1 MSRRRRN
8 RERYNDS
15 RYDREYESGSAGY
28 DDYYDDYPDDYIGSH
43 RKKQKSA
50 SRSSYDRDLYDDRY
64 MEDRPYDSRYYDSH
78 PYHDTYYGGDDG
90 HYNDRYEDDY
100 ASGPDDYDRDY
111 APRRRPR
118 QKKRKKRHPVR
129 RFFRN
134 LLLILLAVIIAVSLL
149 LFLALSKVNHVDPVA
164 DKAADDNTA
173 ADGYSTVSDASV
185 TNILLIGQDARAGE
199 TQTRSDSMIICSIN
213 MKTKQV
219 VLTSLMR
226 DMYVSIPGYGY
237 DKLNAAYAYGGMELL
252 DTAIQEDFGID
263 INGNVEVGLEAFLE
277 SMLAV
282 GDLDIDLTQEEADY
296 LNAHPDLG
304 MSTDPEEGGTA
315 EIWNLTAGTNT
326 MTSSQ
331 LLAYCR
337 MRYIGNSDWDRTR
350 RQRTVLT
357 AAIAKFKK
365 SSPLKQYSIISSAAP
380 SITTD
385 ITDPNLLVDLFKG
398 LYCSGDMVNYQI
410 PVEGTYYADNID
422 GADVLVPDMDANSA
436 YLKNYI
442 YGEETS

>member
-8 RERYNDS
+8 RDRYNDS
-15 RYDREYESGSAGY
+15 RYDHEYGSGSADY
-28 DDYYDDYPDDYIGSH
+28 DDYYDDYPDDYIGNH
-43 RKKQKSA
+43 KKEKKNA
-50 SRSSYDRDLYDDRY
+50 SRSRYDRDLYDDRY
-64 MEDRPYDSRYYDSH
+64 MDGRPYDSRYYDNP
-78 PYHDTYYGGDDG
+78 PYHDTYDVRGSGRYD
-90 HYNDRYEDDY
+90 DRYEDDY
-100 ASGPDDYDRDY
+100 DSRMDDYDRDY
-111 APRRRPR
+111 APRRRP
-118 QKKRKKRHPVR
+118 KKKKRHPVR

-149 LFLALSKVNHVDPVA
+149 LFLALRKVNHVDPVA

-173 ADGYSTVSDASV
+173 ADGYSTMSDASV
-185 TNILLIGQDARAGE
+185 TNILLIGQDAREGE

-226 DMYVSIPGYGY
+226 DMYVAIPGYGY

-252 DTAIQEDFGID
+252 DTTIQEDFGID

-315 EIWNLTAGTNT
+315 ETWNLTAGTNT

-365 SSPLKQYSIISSAAP
+365 SGPLKQYSIISSAAP

-385 ITDPNLLVDLFKG
+385 ITDPTLLVDLFKG

-410 PVEGTYYADNID
+410 PVEGTYYADNMD
-422 GADVLVPDMDANSA
+422 GADVLVPDMEANSA
-436 YLKNYI
+436 YLKSYI

>member
-8 RERYNDS
+8 RDRYNDS
-15 RYDREYESGSAGY
+15 RYDHEYGSGSADY
-28 DDYYDDYPDDYIGSH
+28 DDYYDDYPDDYIGNH
-43 RKKQKSA
+43 KKEKKNA
-50 SRSSYDRDLYDDRY
+50 SRSRYDRDLYDDRY
-64 MEDRPYDSRYYDSH
+64 QDDRPYDSRYYDNP
-78 PYHDTYYGGDDG
+78 PYHDTYDVRGSGRYD
-90 HYNDRYEDDY
+90 DRYEDDY
-100 ASGPDDYDRDY
+100 DSRMDDYDRDY
-111 APRRRPR
+111 APRRRP
-118 QKKRKKRHPVR
+118 KKKKRHPVR

-134 LLLILLAVIIAVSLL
+134 LLLSLLAVIIAVSLL
-149 LFLALSKVNHVDPVA
+149 LFLALRKVNHVDPVA

-173 ADGYSTVSDASV
+173 ADGYSTMSDASV
-185 TNILLIGQDARAGE
+185 TNILLIGQDAREGE

-226 DMYVSIPGYGY
+226 DMYVAIPGYGY

-304 MSTDPEEGGTA
+304 MSTDPEEGGTS
-315 EIWNLTAGTNT
+315 ETWNLTAGTNT

-365 SSPLKQYSIISSAAP
+365 SGPLKQYSIISSAAP

-410 PVEGTYYADNID
+410 PVEGTYYADNMD
-422 GADVLVPDMDANSA
+422 GADVLVPDMEANSA
-436 YLKNYI
+436 YLKSYI

>member
-8 RERYNDS
+8 RDRYNDS
-15 RYDREYESGSAGY
+15 RYDHEYGSGSADY
-28 DDYYDDYPDDYIGSH
+28 DDYYDDYPDDYIGNH
-43 RKKQKSA
+43 KKEKKNA
-50 SRSSYDRDLYDDRY
+50 SRSRYDRDLYDDRY
-64 MEDRPYDSRYYDSH
+64 MDGRPYDSRYYDNP
-78 PYHDTYYGGDDG
+78 PYHDTYDVRGSGRYD
-90 HYNDRYEDDY
+90 DRYEDDY
-100 ASGPDDYDRDY
+100 DSRMDDYDRDY
-111 APRRRPR
+111 APRRRP
-118 QKKRKKRHPVR
+118 KKKKRHPVR

-149 LFLALSKVNHVDPVA
+149 LFLALRKVNHVDPVA

-173 ADGYSTVSDASV
+173 ADGYSTMSDASV
-185 TNILLIGQDARAGE
+185 TNILLIGQDAREGE

-226 DMYVSIPGYGY
+226 DMYVAIPGYGY

-252 DTAIQEDFGID
+252 DTTIQEDFGID
-263 INGNVEVGLEAFLE
+263 INGNVEDGLEAFLE

-315 EIWNLTAGTNT
+315 ETWNLTAGTNT

-365 SSPLKQYSIISSAAP
+365 SGPLKQYSIINSAAP

-410 PVEGTYYADNID
+410 PVEGTYYADNMD
-422 GADVLVPDMDANSA
+422 GADVLVPDMEANSA
-436 YLKNYI
+436 YLKSYI

>member
-8 RERYNDS
+8 RDRYNDS
-15 RYDREYESGSAGY
+15 RYDHEYGSGSADY
-28 DDYYDDYPDDYIGSH
+28 DDYYDDYPDDYIGNH
-43 RKKQKSA
+43 KKEKKNA
-50 SRSSYDRDLYDDRY
+50 ARSRYDRDLYDDRY
-64 MEDRPYDSRYYDSH
+64 MDGRPYDSRYYDNP
-78 PYHDTYYGGDDG
+78 PYHDTYDVRGSGRYD
-90 HYNDRYEDDY
+90 DRYEDDY
-100 ASGPDDYDRDY
+100 DSRMDDYDRDY
-111 APRRRPR
+111 APRRRP
-118 QKKRKKRHPVR
+118 KKKKRHPVR

-134 LLLILLAVIIAVSLL
+134 LLLILFAVIIAVSLL
-149 LFLALSKVNHVDPVA
+149 LFLALRKVNHVDPVA

-173 ADGYSTVSDASV
+173 ADGYSTMSDASV
-185 TNILLIGQDARAGE
+185 TNILLIGQDAREGE

-226 DMYVSIPGYGY
+226 DMYVAIPGYGY

-252 DTAIQEDFGID
+252 DTTIQEDFGID

-315 EIWNLTAGTNT
+315 ETWNLTAGTNT

-365 SSPLKQYSIISSAAP
+365 SGPLKQYSIISSAAP

-410 PVEGTYYADNID
+410 PVEGTYYADNMD
-422 GADVLVPDMDANSA
+422 GADVLVPDMEANSA
-436 YLKNYI
+436 YLKSYI

>member
-8 RERYNDS
+8 RDRYNDN
-15 RYDREYESGSAGY
+15 RYDHEYESGSADY

-43 RKKQKSA
+43 KKEKKNA
-50 SRSSYDRDLYDDRY
+50 SRSRYDRDLYDDRY
-64 MEDRPYDSRYYDSH
+64 QDDRPYDSRYYDNP
-78 PYHDTYYGGDDG
+78 PYHDTYDVRGSGRYD
-90 HYNDRYEDDY
+90 DRYEDDY
-100 ASGPDDYDRDY
+100 DSRMDDYDRDY
-111 APRRRPR
+111 APRRRP
-118 QKKRKKRHPVR
+118 KKKKRHPVR

-134 LLLILLAVIIAVSLL
+134 LLLSLLAVIIAVSLL
-149 LFLALSKVNHVDPVA
+149 LFLALRKVNHVDPVA

-173 ADGYSTVSDASV
+173 ADGYSTMSDASV
-185 TNILLIGQDARAGE
+185 TNILLIGQDAREGE

-226 DMYVSIPGYGY
+226 DMYVAIPGYGY

-304 MSTDPEEGGTA
+304 MSIDPEEGGTA
-315 EIWNLTAGTNT
+315 ETWNLTAGTNT
-326 MTSSQ
+326 MNSSE

-337 MRYIGNSDWDRTR
+337 MRYVGNSDLDRTR

-422 GADVLVPDMDANSA
+422 GADVLVPDVEANSA

>member
-8 RERYNDS
+8 RDRYNDS
-15 RYDREYESGSAGY
+15 RYDHEYGSGSADY
-28 DDYYDDYPDDYIGSH
+28 DDYYDDYTDDYIGNH
-43 RKKQKSA
+43 KKEKKNA
-50 SRSSYDRDLYDDRY
+50 SRSRYDRDLYDDRY
-64 MEDRPYDSRYYDSH
+64 MDGRPYDSRYYDNP
-78 PYHDTYYGGDDG
+78 PYHDTYDVRGSGRYD
-90 HYNDRYEDDY
+90 DRYEDDY
-100 ASGPDDYDRDY
+100 DSRMDDYDRDY
-111 APRRRPR
+111 APRRRP
-118 QKKRKKRHPVR
+118 KKKKRHPVR

-134 LLLILLAVIIAVSLL
+134 LLLILFAVIIAVSLL
-149 LFLALSKVNHVDPVA
+149 LFLALRKVNHVDPVA

-173 ADGYSTVSDASV
+173 ADGYSTMSDASV
-185 TNILLIGQDARAGE
+185 TNILLIGQDAREGE

-226 DMYVSIPGYGY
+226 DMYVAIPGYGY

-252 DTAIQEDFGID
+252 DTTIQEDFGID

-315 EIWNLTAGTNT
+315 ETWNLTAGTNT

-365 SSPLKQYSIISSAAP
+365 SGPLKQYSIISSAAP

-410 PVEGTYYADNID
+410 PVEGTYYADNMD
-422 GADVLVPDMDANSA
+422 GADVLVPDMEANSA
-436 YLKNYI
+436 YLKSYI

>member
-8 RERYNDS
+8 RDRYNDS
-15 RYDREYESGSAGY
+15 RYDHEYGSGSADY
-28 DDYYDDYPDDYIGSH
+28 DDYYDDYPDDYIGNH
-43 RKKQKSA
+43 KKEKKNA
-50 SRSSYDRDLYDDRY
+50 SRSRYDRDLYDDRY
-64 MEDRPYDSRYYDSH
+64 MDGRPYDSRYYDNP
-78 PYHDTYYGGDDG
+78 PYHDTYDVRGSGRYD
-90 HYNDRYEDDY
+90 DRYEDDY
-100 ASGPDDYDRDY
+100 DSRMDDYDRDY
-111 APRRRPR
+111 APRRRP
-118 QKKRKKRHPVR
+118 KKKKRHPVR

-149 LFLALSKVNHVDPVA
+149 LFLALRKVNHVDPGA

-173 ADGYSTVSDASV
+173 ADGYSTMSDASV
-185 TNILLIGQDARAGE
+185 TNILLIGQDAREGE

-226 DMYVSIPGYGY
+226 DMYVAIPGYGY

-252 DTAIQEDFGID
+252 DTTIQEDFGID

-315 EIWNLTAGTNT
+315 ETWNLTAGTNT

-365 SSPLKQYSIISSAAP
+365 SGPLKQYSIISSAAP

-410 PVEGTYYADNID
+410 PVEGTYYADNMD
-422 GADVLVPDMDANSA
+422 GADVLVPDMEANSA
-436 YLKNYI
+436 YLKSYI

>member
-8 RERYNDS
+8 RDRYNDS
-15 RYDREYESGSAGY
+15 RYDHEYGSGSADY

-43 RKKQKSA
+43 KKEKKNT
-50 SRSSYDRDLYDDRY
+50 SRSRYDRDLYDERY
-64 MEDRPYDSRYYDSH
+64 QDDRPYDSRYYDNP
-78 PYHDTYYGGDDG
+78 PYHDTYDVRGSGRYD
-90 HYNDRYEDDY
+90 DRYEDDY
-100 ASGPDDYDRDY
+100 DSRMDDYDRDY
-111 APRRRPR
+111 APRRRP
-118 QKKRKKRHPVR
+118 KKKKRHPVR

-134 LLLILLAVIIAVSLL
+134 LLLILFAVIIAVSLL
-149 LFLALSKVNHVDPVA
+149 LFLALRKVNHVDPVA

-173 ADGYSTVSDASV
+173 ADGYSTMSDASV
-185 TNILLIGQDARAGE
+185 TNILLIGQDAREGE

-226 DMYVSIPGYGY
+226 DMYVAIPGYGY

-252 DTAIQEDFGID
+252 DTTIQEDFGID

-315 EIWNLTAGTNT
+315 ETWNLTAGTNT

-365 SSPLKQYSIISSAAP
+365 SGPLKQYSIISSAAP

-410 PVEGTYYADNID
+410 PVEGTYYADNMD
-422 GADVLVPDMDANSA
+422 GADVLVPDMEANSA
-436 YLKNYI
+436 YLKSYI

>member
-8 RERYNDS
+8 RDRYNDS
-15 RYDREYESGSAGY
+15 RYDHEYGSGSADY
-28 DDYYDDYPDDYIGSH
+28 DDYYDDYPDDYIGNH
-43 RKKQKSA
+43 KKEKKNA
-50 SRSSYDRDLYDDRY
+50 SRSRYDRDLYDDRY
-64 MEDRPYDSRYYDSH
+64 MDGRPYDSRYYDNP
-78 PYHDTYYGGDDG
+78 PYHDTYDVRGSGRYD
-90 HYNDRYEDDY
+90 DRYEDDY
-100 ASGPDDYDRDY
+100 DSRMDDYDRDY
-111 APRRRPR
+111 APRRRP
-118 QKKRKKRHPVR
+118 KKKKRHPVR

-134 LLLILLAVIIAVSLL
+134 LLLILFAVIIAVSLL
-149 LFLALSKVNHVDPVA
+149 LFLALRKVNHVDPVA

-173 ADGYSTVSDASV
+173 ADGYSTMSDASV
-185 TNILLIGQDARAGE
+185 TNILLIGQDAREGE

-226 DMYVSIPGYGY
+226 DMYVAIPGYGY

-252 DTAIQEDFGID
+252 DTTIQEDFGID

-315 EIWNLTAGTNT
+315 ETWNLTAGTNT

-365 SSPLKQYSIISSAAP
+365 SGPLKQYSIISSAAP

-385 ITDPNLLVDLFKG
+385 ITGFVTSLPIRSSRPIL
-398 LYCSGDMVNYQI
+398 CSI
-410 PVEGTYYADNID
+410 
-422 GADVLVPDMDANSA
+422 VLIFHGKS
-436 YLKNYI
+436 I
-442 YGEETS
+442 WTT

>member
-8 RERYNDS
+8 RDRYNDS
-15 RYDREYESGSAGY
+15 RYDHEYGSGSADY
-28 DDYYDDYPDDYIGSH
+28 DDYYDDYPDDYIGNH
-43 RKKQKSA
+43 KKEKKNA
-50 SRSSYDRDLYDDRY
+50 SRSRYDRDLYDDRY
-64 MEDRPYDSRYYDSH
+64 MDGRPYDSRYYDNP
-78 PYHDTYYGGDDG
+78 PYHDTYDVRGSGRYD
-90 HYNDRYEDDY
+90 DRYEDDY
-100 ASGPDDYDRDY
+100 DSRMDDYDRDY
-111 APRRRPR
+111 APRRRP
-118 QKKRKKRHPVR
+118 KKKKRHPVR

-134 LLLILLAVIIAVSLL
+134 LLLILFAVIIAVSLL
-149 LFLALSKVNHVDPVA
+149 LFLALRKVNHVDPVA

-173 ADGYSTVSDASV
+173 ADGYSTMSDASV
-185 TNILLIGQDARAGE
+185 TNILLIGQDAREGE

-226 DMYVSIPGYGY
+226 DMYVAIPGYGY

-252 DTAIQEDFGID
+252 DTTIQEDFGID

-315 EIWNLTAGTNT
+315 ETWNLTAGTNT

-365 SSPLKQYSIISSAAP
+365 SGPLKQYSIISSAAP

-410 PVEGTYYADNID
+410 PVEGTYYADNMD
-422 GADVLVPDMDANSA
+422 GADVLVPDMEANSA
-436 YLKNYI
+436 YLKSYI

>member
-8 RERYNDS
+8 RDLYDDS
-15 RYDREYESGSAGY
+15 RYYDDYESGSA
-28 DDYYDDYPDDYIGSH
+28 DSDEYYDDYPDDYIGSH
-43 RKKQKSA
+43 KKPKKSS
-50 SRSSYDRDLYDDRY
+50 SRSRYEDNRPYNDGYYRGGSGRYDDRY
-64 MEDRPYDSRYYDSH
+64 A
-78 PYHDTYYGGDDG
+78 
-90 HYNDRYEDDY
+90 DDY
-100 ASGPDDYDRDY
+100 AYGPEDYDRDY
-111 APRRRPR
+111 APRRRP
-118 QKKRKKRHPVR
+118 KKKKKKKRHPVR
-129 RFFRN
+129 RFFRG

-149 LFLALSKVNHVDPVA
+149 MFLALSKVNHVDPVA

-185 TNILLIGQDARAGE
+185 TNILLIGQDARSGE

-226 DMYVSIPGYGY
+226 DMYVAIPGYGY

-315 EIWNLTAGTNT
+315 ETWNLTAGTNT

-337 MRYIGNSDWDRTR
+337 MRYVGNSDWDRTR

-385 ITDPNLLVDLFKG
+385 ITDPNLLMDLFKG
-398 LYCSGDMVNYQI
+398 LYCSGNMVNYQI

>member
-8 RERYNDS
+8 RDRYNDS
-15 RYDREYESGSAGY
+15 RYDHEYGSGSADY
-28 DDYYDDYPDDYIGSH
+28 DDYYDDYPDDYIGNH
-43 RKKQKSA
+43 KKEKKNA
-50 SRSSYDRDLYDDRY
+50 SRSRYDRDLYDDRY
-64 MEDRPYDSRYYDSH
+64 MDGRPYDSRYYDNP
-78 PYHDTYYGGDDG
+78 PYHDTYDVRGSGRYD
-90 HYNDRYEDDY
+90 DRYEDDY
-100 ASGPDDYDRDY
+100 DSRMDDYDRDY
-111 APRRRPR
+111 APRRRP
-118 QKKRKKRHPVR
+118 KKKKRHPVR

-134 LLLILLAVIIAVSLL
+134 LLLILFAVIIAVSLL
-149 LFLALSKVNHVDPVA
+149 LFLALRKVNHVDPVA

-173 ADGYSTVSDASV
+173 ADGYSTMSDASV
-185 TNILLIGQDARAGE
+185 TNILLIGQDAREGE

-226 DMYVSIPGYGY
+226 DMYVAIPGYGY

-252 DTAIQEDFGID
+252 DTTIQEDFGID

-315 EIWNLTAGTNT
+315 ETWNLTAGTNT

-337 MRYIGNSDWDRTR
+337 MRYVGNSDWDRTR

-365 SSPLKQYSIISSAAP
+365 SGPLKQYSIISSAAP

-410 PVEGTYYADNID
+410 PVEGTYYADNMD
-422 GADVLVPDMDANSA
+422 GADVLVPDMEANSA
-436 YLKNYI
+436 YLKSYI

>member
-1 MSRRRRN
+1 
-8 RERYNDS
+8 
-15 RYDREYESGSAGY
+15 
-28 DDYYDDYPDDYIGSH
+28 
-43 RKKQKSA
+43 
-50 SRSSYDRDLYDDRY
+50 
-64 MEDRPYDSRYYDSH
+64 
-78 PYHDTYYGGDDG
+78 
-90 HYNDRYEDDY
+90 
-100 ASGPDDYDRDY
+100 
-111 APRRRPR
+111 
-118 QKKRKKRHPVR
+118 
-129 RFFRN
+129 
-134 LLLILLAVIIAVSLL
+134 
-149 LFLALSKVNHVDPVA
+149 
-164 DKAADDNTA
+164 
-173 ADGYSTVSDASV
+173 
-185 TNILLIGQDARAGE
+185 
-199 TQTRSDSMIICSIN
+199 MIICSIN

-226 DMYVSIPGYGY
+226 DMYVAIPGYGY

-315 EIWNLTAGTNT
+315 ETWNLTAGTNT

-337 MRYIGNSDWDRTR
+337 MRYVGNSDWDRTR

-410 PVEGTYYADNID
+410 PVEGTYYADNMD
-422 GADVLVPDMDANSA
+422 GADVLVPDMEANSA
-436 YLKNYI
+436 YLKSYI

>member
-8 RERYNDS
+8 RDRYNDS
-15 RYDREYESGSAGY
+15 RYDHEYGSGSADY
-28 DDYYDDYPDDYIGSH
+28 DDYYDDYPDDYIGNH
-43 RKKQKSA
+43 KKEKKNA
-50 SRSSYDRDLYDDRY
+50 SRSRYDRDLYDDRY
-64 MEDRPYDSRYYDSH
+64 MDGRPYDSRYYDNS
-78 PYHDTYYGGDDG
+78 PYHDTYDVRGSGRYD
-90 HYNDRYEDDY
+90 DRYEDDY
-100 ASGPDDYDRDY
+100 DSRMDDYDRDY
-111 APRRRPR
+111 APRRRP
-118 QKKRKKRHPVR
+118 KKKKRHPVR
-129 RFFRN
+129 RFFRD

-149 LFLALSKVNHVDPVA
+149 LFLALRKVNHVDPVA

-173 ADGYSTVSDASV
+173 ADGYSTMSDASV
-185 TNILLIGQDARAGE
+185 TNILLIGQDAREGE

-226 DMYVSIPGYGY
+226 DMYVAIPGYGY

-252 DTAIQEDFGID
+252 DTTIQEDFGID

-315 EIWNLTAGTNT
+315 ETWNLTAGTNT

-365 SSPLKQYSIISSAAP
+365 SGPLKQYSIISSAAP

-410 PVEGTYYADNID
+410 PVEGTYYADNMD
-422 GADVLVPDMDANSA
+422 GADVLVPDMEANSA
-436 YLKNYI
+436 YLKSYI

>member
-8 RERYNDS
+8 RDRYNDS
-15 RYDREYESGSAGY
+15 RYDHEYESGSADY

-43 RKKQKSA
+43 KKEKKNA
-50 SRSSYDRDLYDDRY
+50 SRSRYDRDLYDDRY
-64 MEDRPYDSRYYDSH
+64 MDGRPYDSRYYDNP
-78 PYHDTYYGGDDG
+78 PYHDTYDVRGSGRYD
-90 HYNDRYEDDY
+90 NRYEDDY
-100 ASGPDDYDRDY
+100 DSRMDDYDRDY
-111 APRRRPR
+111 APRRRP
-118 QKKRKKRHPVR
+118 KKKKRHPVR

-173 ADGYSTVSDASV
+173 ADGYSTMSDASV
-185 TNILLIGQDARAGE
+185 TNILLIGQDAREGE

-226 DMYVSIPGYGY
+226 DMYVAIPGYGY

-304 MSTDPEEGGTA
+304 MSTDPEEGGMA
-315 EIWNLTAGTNT
+315 ETWNLTAGTNT

-357 AAIAKFKK
+357 TAIAKFKK
-365 SSPLKQYSIISSAAP
+365 SGPLKKYSIISSAAP

-410 PVEGTYYADNID
+410 PVEGTYYADNMD
-422 GADVLVPDMDANSA
+422 GADVLVPDMEANSA
-436 YLKNYI
+436 YLKSYI

>member
-8 RERYNDS
+8 RDRYNDS
-15 RYDREYESGSAGY
+15 RYDHEYGSGSADY

-43 RKKQKSA
+43 KKEKKNT
-50 SRSSYDRDLYDDRY
+50 SRSRYDRDLYDERY
-64 MEDRPYDSRYYDSH
+64 QDDRPYDSRYYDNP
-78 PYHDTYYGGDDG
+78 PYHDTYDVRGSGRYD
-90 HYNDRYEDDY
+90 DRYEDDY
-100 ASGPDDYDRDY
+100 DSRMDDYDRDY
-111 APRRRPR
+111 APRRRP
-118 QKKRKKRHPVR
+118 KKKKRHPVR

-134 LLLILLAVIIAVSLL
+134 LLLILFAVIIAVSLL
-149 LFLALSKVNHVDPVA
+149 LYLALSKVNHVDPVA

-173 ADGYSTVSDASV
+173 ADGYSTMSDASV
-185 TNILLIGQDARAGE
+185 TNILLIGQDAREGE

-226 DMYVSIPGYGY
+226 DMYVAIPGYGY

-252 DTAIQEDFGID
+252 DTTIQEDFGID

-315 EIWNLTAGTNT
+315 ETWNLTAGTNT

-365 SSPLKQYSIISSAAP
+365 SGPLKQYSIISSAAP

-410 PVEGTYYADNID
+410 PVEGTYYADNMD
-422 GADVLVPDMDANSA
+422 GADVLVPDMEANSA
-436 YLKNYI
+436 YLKSYI